1 MLNLFNSWEDIV
13 YSNTKNGRFLSVNK
27 ILACGLEGE
36 AEYIIS
42 GDRHLKDLKIFQGI
56 KIMNPAD
63 INDTLERL
71 LDTQTLLWLLL
82 LLEIEMFCQPFCWLQ
97 QRFFLFI
104 NYDSSVKSKKLN
116 VKGLY
121 VV

>member
-36 AEYIIS
+36 AEYIMS

-71 LDTQTLLWLLL
+71 LDTQTLSWLLL
-82 LLEIEMFCQPFCWLQ
+82 LLEIEIFCQPFCWLQ

-104 NYDSSVKSKKLN
+104 NYDEFVKSRIHHVLGFKI
-116 VKGLY
+116 
-121 VV
+121 